1 MRVKQSKGW
10 LPTVPGR
17 AVGLLLAARGLSFL
31 LGRGRWSGILSWG
44 VGLAFRALTLDG
56 EAGPL
61 GSPMLPHAG
70 AGSAVGSSSSDPDLD
85 LRLAPP
91 GGSEPVD
98 PAVYQPLLSDE
109 MRKEELGKRLRIN
122 TMWKGYSPQ
131 VQDSI
136 LSQQLE
142 IEKQIERALLSDGY
156 SRDSILENRNRIRG
170 FILYPTGT
178 ALSESTYIK
187 YVDFMQNYG
196 THRSLPYRR
205 LMGAIY
211 EKDLFLEK

>member
-1 MRVKQSKGW
+1 MKCGKKNSAIAHDLLKG
-10 LPTVPGR
+10 
-17 AVGLLLAARGLSFL
+17 
-31 LGRGRWSGILSWG
+31 
-44 VGLAFRALTLDG
+44 
-56 EAGPL
+56 
-61 GSPMLPHAG
+61 
-70 AGSAVGSSSSDPDLD
+70 
-85 LRLAPP
+85 
-91 GGSEPVD
+91 
-98 PAVYQPLLSDE
+98 
-109 MRKEELGKRLRIN
+109 IN
-122 TMWKGYSPQ
+122 AIGKGYSRK